1 MAQHDG
7 RYCEKLMKNAGIQVD
22 TPEVLLSHHG
32 LLEVCSFER
41 LKCMEA
47 LWLND
52 NLLTKV
58 EGLDTNMQL
67 KALYLHNNRINTLRG
82 SLKFLR
88 HIEMLSLQNNRL
100 TDLEATLKL
109 MQHLTRLE
117 ELDMSGNPLA
127 NELNYRPR
135 VIHRFPKLKV
145 LDRHVIEWE
154 ERRAAK
160 EMFEGKATS
169 NLGFMKRKPL
179 WKNPPTQPVAC
190 LSILTKEMY
199 KKIDVYKRET
209 KEEQERRERAAV
221 QGRKV
226 VPNTTAPL
234 ARTVEEM
241 NSKTMTLNDVL
252 GKINS
257 EYGTDLCL
265 TTTGAA
271 HADAAQTKR
280 SRSKGA
286 TENASSN
293 NRAASVAA
301 HEQLRT
307 KRDFVAMKRYRSPA
321 ARVDALSP
329 QDWLATR
336 TFSATAGGGGAG
348 DTWASDVITLDADR
362 FAAYETRQAQNKL
375 KTDLVDWGIE
385 M

>member
-1 MAQHDG
+1 MQHDG

-22 TPEVLLSHHG
+22 TPEVLLSHQG

-67 KALYLHNNRINTLRG
+67 KALYLHNNRINTLKG

-117 ELDMSGNPLA
+117 ELDMSSNPIA

-135 VIHRFPKLKV
+135 VIYRFPKLKV

-154 ERRAAK
+154 ERQAAK
-160 EMFEGKATS
+160 EMFEGKKMS

-179 WKNPPTQPVAC
+179 WKNPPTQPLAC

-199 KKIDVYKRET
+199 KDIEVYKRVS
-209 KEEQERRERAAV
+209 KEESERRERAAV
-221 QGRKV
+221 EGRKV

-241 NSKTMTLNDVL
+241 NVKTMGLNDVL
-252 GKINS
+252 SKIDG
-257 EYGTDLCL
+257 EYGTSLATAV
-265 TTTGAA
+265 TTS
-271 HADAAQTKR
+271 
-280 SRSKGA
+280 SRSSG
-286 TENASSN
+286 S
-293 NRAASVAA
+293 RAASENTGANQAAAVAA

-321 ARVDALSP
+321 ARVDPVTA

-336 TFSATAGGGGAG
+336 TFSSAGGAPAHGTIA
-348 DTWASDVITLDADR
+348 LDADL
-362 FAAYETRQAQNKL
+362 FASYETRKAQNKL
-375 KTDLVDWGIE
+375 KTDLTGWSIE